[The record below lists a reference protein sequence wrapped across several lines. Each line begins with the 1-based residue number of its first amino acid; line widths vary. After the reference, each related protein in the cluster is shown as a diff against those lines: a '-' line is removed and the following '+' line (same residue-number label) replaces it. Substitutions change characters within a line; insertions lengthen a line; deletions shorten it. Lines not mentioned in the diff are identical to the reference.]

1 MKQPRKKRRK
11 GENKMKREELK
22 AVLGE
27 SVTPEQI
34 DKIMEMNGVDINKAK
49 ADYQVIVNERDTYK
63 QKAQE
68 YATAKL
74 SSDDKDKQIAKL
86 TKDLEEQK
94 EEYEAKIMVR
104 QMEDARKKLIGS
116 VKNCADTDLLSMAVD
131 FGEID
136 YDTEKGT
143 YDEKAFNEQVEK
155 LRKDKPILFTDGA
168 GQGPIGKQPKT
179 PEKDISKLTD
189 EDLINL

>member
-1 MKQPRKKRRK
+1 
-11 GENKMKREELK
+11 MKREELK

-27 SVTPEQI
+27 GVTPEQI

-49 ADYQVIVNERDTYK
+49 ADYQVIVNERDSYK

-74 SSDDKDKQIAKL
+74 SADDKDKQIAKL
-86 TKDLEEQK
+86 TQDLQDQK
-94 EEYEAKIMVR
+94 EEYEARIMVR
-104 QMEDARKKLIGS
+104 QMEDARNKLLGS
-116 VKNCADTDLLSMAVD
+116 VKNCADRDLLSMALD

-143 YDEKAFNEQVEK
+143 YDEKAFNEQVNK
-155 LRKDKPILFTDGA
+155 LRESKPILFTDGA

-179 PEKDISKLTD
+179 PEKDITKLTN

>member
-1 MKQPRKKRRK
+1 
-11 GENKMKREELK
+11 MKREELK

-116 VKNCADTDLLSMAVD
+116 VKNCADADLLSMALD

-179 PEKDISKLTD
+179 PEKDITKLTD

>member
-1 MKQPRKKRRK
+1 
-11 GENKMKREELK
+11 MKREELK

-27 SVTPEQI
+27 GATPEQI

-49 ADYQVIVNERDTYK
+49 ADYQVIVNERDSYK

-86 TKDLEEQK
+86 QKDLEDQK
-94 EEYEAKIMVR
+94 EEYEARIMVR
-104 QMEDARKKLIGS
+104 QMEDARSKLIGS
-116 VKNCADTDLLSMAVD
+116 VQNVADRDLLSMALD

-136 YDTEKGT
+136 YDTEKGC
-143 YDEKAFNEQVEK
+143 YDEKAFKEQVEK
-155 LRKDKPILFTDGA
+155 LRNDKPILFTDGA
-168 GQGPIGKQPKT
+168 SQGAIGKQQKT
-179 PEKDISKLTD
+179 PEKDITKLTN

>member
-1 MKQPRKKRRK
+1 
-11 GENKMKREELK
+11 MKREELK

-116 VKNCADTDLLSMAVD
+116 VKNCADADLLSMALD

-168 GQGPIGKQPKT
+168 GQGPIGKQQKT
-179 PEKDISKLTD
+179 PEKDITKLTD